1 MNKKV
6 ISALV
11 MSASLVTAANCMA
24 YESGD
29 MVLRV
34 GLANVNPNTS
44 NNTVVAGLD
53 VEDNTQIGLAGTYML
68 TNNIGIELLAATP
81 FKHDITLNGA
91 KVGETKHLPPT
102 LSLQYYPME
111 SGSAFQPYI
120 GVGINYTAFFS
131 ESTTGAL
138 AGTELELEDSWG
150 LSAQLGV
157 DYSINDQW
165 LVNAAIWRMDIDT
178 NVEVDGADLGGLEID
193 PTVFMVGM
201 GYKF

>member
-11 MSASLVTAANCMA
+11 MGASLVTAANCMA

-165 LVNAAIWRMDIDT
+165 LVNAAVWRMDIDT